1 MQASGIWATE
11 EIILPTITR
20 LLGYN
25 IVQNPSSYDYVK
37 YKVAYSI
44 SDLEHAFRRTDAFWM
59 HPVPRQY
66 NDPLRTH
73 ARKRFGHYVDN
84 TSHLL
89 NNAAPA
95 MLLASN
101 LLNKV
106 KQIEGWLDDQEADL
120 LMSSAIKSGIDLP
133 APPVIVEIG
142 SYQGKSTVL
151 LGSVMKT
158 YFPQG
163 KVYAIDPHEGVVGAA
178 DQGLQA
184 TPPTLVRFRQN
195 IENAGLSSV
204 VETIKEF
211 SFNVK
216 WETPISLLFIDGLH
230 DYPNVARDFWHFAG
244 WVKKG
249 GYIAFHD
256 YADYYPGVQAFV
268 NELLGTGAYK
278 KVQQANSLMV
288 VQKV

>member
-1 MQASGIWATE
+1 M
-11 EIILPTITR
+11 
-20 LLGYN
+20 
-25 IVQNPSSYDYVK
+25 
-37 YKVAYSI
+37 
-44 SDLEHAFRRTDAFWM
+44 
-59 HPVPRQY
+59 
-66 NDPLRTH
+66 H
-73 ARKRFGHYVDN
+73 ARKRFDHYVDN
-84 TSHLL
+84 IDRLTNHH
-89 NNAAPA
+89 APA
-95 MLLASN
+95 MLLASD
-101 LLNKV
+101 LLNRV

-120 LMSSAIKSGIDLP
+120 LMATAIKAGIDLP
-133 APPVIVEIG
+133 APQVIVEIG

-184 TPPTLVRFRQN
+184 LPPTLLRFKQN
-195 IENAGLSSV
+195 IENAGLTSV
-204 VETIKEF
+204 VETIQEF

-216 WETPISLLFIDGLH
+216 WERPVSLLFIDGLH

-244 WVKKG
+244 WLKQG

-268 NELLGTGAYK
+268 NEILATPAYR